1 MQPMGMYMIL
11 DIGDQM
17 DDHDKEIFDLG
28 IARGVEIYKK
38 AILEMLTAQ
47 LDIEGDPDSECA
59 ACKITKNYID
69 IISGEKKDNGV

>member
-1 MQPMGMYMIL
+1 
-11 DIGDQM
+11 M

-28 IARGVEIYKK
+28 IARGVEIHKK

-59 ACKITKNYID
+59 ACKITKHYID
-69 IISGEKKDNGV
+69 AIEGNKNNEE